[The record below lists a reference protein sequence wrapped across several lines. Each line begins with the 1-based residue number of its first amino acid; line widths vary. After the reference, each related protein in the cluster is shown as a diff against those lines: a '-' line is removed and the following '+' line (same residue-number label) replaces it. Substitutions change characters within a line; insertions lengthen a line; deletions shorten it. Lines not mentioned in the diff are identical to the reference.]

1 MFVKS
6 AVIRFTYLSLLN
18 TVLAGIVRGMQIVP
32 SMMNHSLLNTI
43 KSYLM

>member
-6 AVIRFTYLSLLN
+6 AIIRSTYLSLLN
-18 TVLAGIVRGMQIVP
+18 TVLAGIVRGKQIVP
-32 SMMNHSLLNTI
+32 SMMNHPLLNTI

>member
-6 AVIRFTYLSLLN
+6 AIIRSTYLSLLN
-18 TVLAGIVRGMQIVP
+18 TVLAGIVRGKQIVP
-32 SMMNHSLLNTI
+32 MMNHPLLNTI